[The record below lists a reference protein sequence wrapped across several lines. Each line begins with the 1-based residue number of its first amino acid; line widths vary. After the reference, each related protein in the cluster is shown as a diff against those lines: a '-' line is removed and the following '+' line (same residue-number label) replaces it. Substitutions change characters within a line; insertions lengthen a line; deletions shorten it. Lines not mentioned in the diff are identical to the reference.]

1 MNIVIIILIV
11 LSFIMVVVDWKD
23 GDKQSSLT
31 FFIAGLFLIFCYVSL
46 RLLSN

>member
-1 MNIVIIILIV
+1 MKIVIIILIV

-23 GDKQSSLT
+23 EDKQSSLT